1 MADQRQSTAP
11 YKRIANELRPEIEAL
26 SPGEQV
32 PSVSAL
38 CDRFNVSRNTAIRA
52 LKLLKD
58 EGLITT
64 EQGWGSFRADQHPS
78 ES

>member
-1 MADQRQSTAP
+1 MAEQRQSTAP

-32 PSVSAL
+32 PSVSAI

-64 EQGWGSFRADQHPS
+64 EQGWGSFRADQQAS
-78 ES
+78 EN

>member
-64 EQGWGSFRADQHPS
+64 EQGWGSFRADQQAT